1 MHVMRN
7 ARQRVVL
14 AAGQRHLARPGGKSA
29 NIGPARCPKSPI
41 LEPAMPTRRR
51 CLSLSVQAML
61 AATLWGCSSLP
72 GAAAPPRVTLA
83 GLEPLAG
90 EGMELRF
97 AARLRVQNPGPDP
110 LRYDGVSLELDLRG
124 QRFASGVAPLRGE
137 ITGWEETVLAVPVSA
152 SALALAWQL
161 FDLLRDAGRGPPER
175 IGYALRGRLGGSGAG
190 GGRFSADGEIELRP
204 RTP

>member
-1 MHVMRN
+1 
-7 ARQRVVL
+7 
-14 AAGQRHLARPGGKSA
+14 
-29 NIGPARCPKSPI
+29 
-41 LEPAMPTRRR
+41 
-51 CLSLSVQAML
+51 
-61 AATLWGCSSLP
+61 
-72 GAAAPPRVTLA
+72 
-83 GLEPLAG
+83 
-90 EGMELRF
+90 MELRF